1 MHHLH
6 HPPPPTTFYPGSR
19 ELPVA
24 KPFHHPV
31 YEEVSQAP
39 PVADHKG
46 GRGLTSEEE
55 DDEEGGSGPC
65 SASSSVRGSTGG
77 DLSRDPVSSSEEDC
91 CEYGPPTT
99 FDYPRS
105 SAQRPAPSQWPVV
118 HPYQASQENIYSTI
132 DEDEYLDGRSTTT
145 TSPKGRTEDGG
156 SSSYGDIRPAAFH
169 HPAPFT

>member
-1 MHHLH
+1 MHPLH
-6 HPPPPTTFYPGSR
+6 HPPPPTTFYPSSR
-19 ELPVA
+19 E
-24 KPFHHPV
+24 PFHHPV

-39 PVADHKG
+39 DQKG

-55 DDEEGGSGPC
+55 DDSGPC

-77 DLSRDPVSSSEEDC
+77 DLSRDPVSSSEE
-91 CEYGPPTT
+91 EYGPPAT

-105 SAQRPAPSQWPVV
+105 SAAAAPPYRPAPSQWPVV

-132 DEDEYLDGRSTTT
+132 DEDEYLDGRSPTT